1 VGLSIEIRNNEV
13 VFVEARLSK
22 SRTVIRKSGT
32 FQFNETYID
41 QFGVTDPEN
50 FALILSQ
57 KLAEA
62 KIKERSCNLCLN
74 NTSIIYREIFVPK
87 VDEKRFPFLVRS
99 EMMSALHLTP
109 DYIMDYISLDEVERN
124 GNYMYRVLGVAV
136 TEGAIK
142 SYINAFKKAKLK
154 INIIDS
160 ATNAVIK
167 MMHYSSMIETSHQF
181 IVAEIHEGNLRLY
194 LFDDGDYI
202 LTRNSRIR
210 AKADDEKEAFLTEV
224 SDSISKMLQFSFT
237 RNSKGISNILY
248 IGDDKIL
255 DDVNGYVFETLSL
268 EGERFSSA
276 VSGLEWTHFKD
287 NYTNAVGVL
296 LRK

>member
-1 VGLSIEIRNNEV
+1 MGLSIEIRNNEV
-13 VFVEARLSK
+13 VFVEAKISK
-22 SRTVIRKSGT
+22 SKAMIRKSGS
-32 FQFNETYID
+32 FQFSETYID

-50 FALILSQ
+50 FALVLSQ
-57 KLAEA
+57 NLAEA
-62 KIKERSCNLCLN
+62 SISERNCNLCLN

-109 DYIMDYISLDEVERN
+109 DYIMDYIALDEVERN

-167 MMHYSSMIETSHQF
+167 MMSYSDLIATSHQF
-181 IVAEIHEGNLRLY
+181 IVAEIHDGNLRLY

-202 LTRNSRIR
+202 LTRNSRLR
-210 AKADDEKEAFLTEV
+210 AKSSEDKEVFLNEV
-224 SDSISKMLQFSFT
+224 TDSISKMLQFSFT
-237 RNSKGISNILY
+237 RNTKGISKIVY
-248 IGDDKIL
+248 FGDDKIL
-255 DDVNGYVFETLSL
+255 DEIRDSVYDSLSL
-268 EGERFSSA
+268 EGERFSHA
-276 VSGLEWTHFKD
+276 VSNLEWPNFKD

>member
-1 VGLSIEIRNNEV
+1 MGLSIEIRNNEV
-13 VFVEARLSK
+13 VFVEAKISK
-22 SRTVIRKSGT
+22 SKAMIRKSGS
-32 FQFNETYID
+32 FQFSETYID

-50 FALILSQ
+50 FALVLSQ
-57 KLAEA
+57 NLAEA
-62 KIKERSCNLCLN
+62 SISERNCNLCLN

-109 DYIMDYISLDEVERN
+109 DYIMDYIALDEVERN

-167 MMHYSSMIETSHQF
+167 MMSYSDLIATSHQF
-181 IVAEIHEGNLRLY
+181 IVAEIHDGNLRLY

-202 LTRNSRIR
+202 LTRNSRLR
-210 AKADDEKEAFLTEV
+210 AKSSEDKEVFLNEV
-224 SDSISKMLQFSFT
+224 TDSISKMLQFSFT
-237 RNSKGISNILY
+237 RNTKGISKIVY
-248 IGDDKIL
+248 FGDDKIL
-255 DDVNGYVFETLSL
+255 DEIRDSVYDSLSL
-268 EGERFSSA
+268 EGERFSHA
-276 VSGLEWTHFKD
+276 VSNLE
-287 NYTNAVGVL
+287 
-296 LRK
+296 